1 MVARKF
7 ESGRILQDGERG
19 VHRNLADP
27 PPFWSPDVTS
37 NRPHKPPRPKR
48 SLLGSSP
55 LIPALFLLLAIVL
68 LPSSK
73 WFRQSVHSAFQFPV
87 IQRISVLIHGQKKQ
101 QLLPNMK
108 VWAKKQ
114 SGFYYCPGN
123 ILFGTKQGRL
133 VTQEKALTSGY
144 RPAGGQ
150 YCTADNATE
159 VSRYNEPSPK
169 SLGAR

>member
-1 MVARKF
+1 M
-7 ESGRILQDGERG
+7 
-19 VHRNLADP
+19 
-27 PPFWSPDVTS
+27 
-37 NRPHKPPRPKR
+37 
-48 SLLGSSP
+48 
-55 LIPALFLLLAIVL
+55 
-68 LPSSK
+68 
-73 WFRQSVHSAFQFPV
+73 
-87 IQRISVLIHGQKKQ
+87 LIHGQKKQ